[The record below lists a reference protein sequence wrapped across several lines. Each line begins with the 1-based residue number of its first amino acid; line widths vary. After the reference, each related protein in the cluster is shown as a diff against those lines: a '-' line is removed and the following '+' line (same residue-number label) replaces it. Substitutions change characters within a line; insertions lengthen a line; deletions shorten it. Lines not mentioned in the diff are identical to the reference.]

1 MTVYV
6 GLVALEEGRTMAKKI
21 TTYSIGDRV
30 AYSAAWLRNTGQRT
44 SKDNIG
50 SWRGTVKAVA
60 TFGESQLVTIDWGF
74 FLPSDYHEDGFGRVI
89 APNLT
94 LVSRIGI
101 DSALNT

>member
-1 MTVYV
+1 M
-6 GLVALEEGRTMAKKI
+6 ARTTKTFA
-21 TTYSIGDRV
+21 IGDQV

-50 SWRGTVKAVA
+50 GWRGTVKEVA
-60 TFGESQLVTIDWGF
+60 KFGENQLVTIDWGF

>member
-1 MTVYV
+1 V
-6 GLVALEEGRTMAKKI
+6 AKKT

-50 SWRGTVKAVA
+50 GWRGTVKAVA
-60 TFGESQLVTIDWGF
+60 KFGDNQLVTIDWGF
-74 FLPSDYHEDGFGRVI
+74 FLSSEYYDDGFGRVI

-101 DSALNT
+101 DSGLNT